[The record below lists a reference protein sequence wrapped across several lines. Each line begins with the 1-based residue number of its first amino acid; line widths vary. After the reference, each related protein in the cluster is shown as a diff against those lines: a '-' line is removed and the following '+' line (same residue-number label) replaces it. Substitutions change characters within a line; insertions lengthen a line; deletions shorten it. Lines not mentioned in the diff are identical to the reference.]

1 MKHLLFI
8 LPVVFI
14 GLALGQ
20 KPSKVTAPVGAPAPA
35 VMDTT
40 VYPLPLEDH
49 ARIRDF
55 QHEYDQLEIE
65 NQKKLLE
72 IEQNKARQ
80 AALLDAIRLRAYN
93 FAQAQHIDLDLYE
106 LDPARISFVRKK
118 AK

>member
-1 MKHLLFI
+1 MKRLLFI

-20 KPSKVTAPVGAPAPA
+20 KPSKATAPVAAPA
-35 VMDTT
+35 VTDTT